1 MELSK
6 KNMENSLKAMN
17 PHKLG
22 SRGYASK
29 MDEFERELEEVEC
42 LGIKPKTTNW
52 EPISIYFYM
61 VRGVHHGPDGSFS
74 STNPAMS
81 SLIQRISE
89 VNDEVR
95 KGTQSTNRE
104 SDMLAQAP
112 GNKEHPSRTRRAG
125 LIP

>member
-1 MELSK
+1 M
-6 KNMENSLKAMN
+6 AN

-29 MDEFERELEEVEC
+29 MDAFERELEEVEC
-42 LGIKPKTTNW
+42 LGVVPETANW
-52 EPISIYFYM
+52 EPRSIYFCM
-61 VRGVHHGPDGSFS
+61 ARGVHHGPNGSFS

-95 KGTQSTNRE
+95 KGTHSTNRE
-104 SDMLAQAP
+104 NDVLTQALE
-112 GNKEHPSRTRRAG
+112 NKEHPGRTRRAG
-125 LIP
+125 LVPWKIAFKEESSTY